1 MHPDGVVHCKLFDD
15 KFIDLD
21 DRKSI
26 VAALE
31 DLYSGEKMSVVI
43 ETGERMDISKDA
55 KYFDLESRI
64 DRLVDREALVI
75 NSLPT
80 RIAARFYYKLRKAPF
95 PVKTFDNVEEAME
108 WVRESRQG
116 YQQAN

>member
-1 MHPDGVVHCKLFDD
+1 MRPDGIVHCKLFDD

-31 DLYSGEKMSVVI
+31 ELHSGEKMSVVI
-43 ETGERMDISKDA
+43 ETGERVDISKDA
-55 KYFDLESRI
+55 RYYDLESRI
-64 DRLVDREALVI
+64 DRLVERQAVVI

-80 RIAARFYYKLRKAPF
+80 RIATRFYYKLRKAPF
-95 PVKTFDNVEEAME
+95 PVKTFGDVEEATE
-108 WVRESRQG
+108 WLRESRQG